1 MLDEQAQ
8 LLTRNLSD
16 VFNER
21 NASKRLAVIGEIYI
35 EGATFFEE
43 DGSFQGLGPINERIT
58 ALLHSFP
65 PEFVFEPVGQA
76 MSNHNVAKLAWSLG
90 PENGPPAVMGID
102 VAILEKGKIAVLYVF
117 IDV

>member
-35 EGATFFEE
+35 EGATFFEV
-43 DGSFQGLGPINERIT
+43 DGSFQGLGPINERVT
-58 ALLHSFP
+58 ALLRSFP
-65 PEFVFEPVGQA
+65 PEFVFEPVG
-76 MSNHNVAKLAWSLG
+76 
-90 PENGPPAVMGID
+90 
-102 VAILEKGKIAVLYVF
+102 
-117 IDV
+117 